1 MTIWT
6 APLEIEDSISS
17 RLDLAAGSYTA
28 LDVSRTGCR
37 VKPEIVS
44 QLFEPFFTTKELA
57 VGAGLELST
66 AYEIVRHFG
75 GYIAVKGVLGE
86 GVAFRVILPRVD
98 EPSAEVGE
106 NSRSSTQT
114 VGCETIRLVEDKERV
129 RPVIHETLRASG
141 YTVIVVDRP
150 EVARH
155 LARGYD
161 GQIDLL
167 LTDVAVPE
175 VTGVRLAER
184 LGSEFDDLKVLYI
197 SGYTADS
204 GVLFR
209 GYENNHFLQK
219 PFLPATLSKTV
230 REVLADAVPKTTI
243 CASSRMAG

>member
-1 MTIWT
+1 MDCQL
-6 APLEIEDSISS
+6 PMKSYGISVDTRS
-17 RLDLAAGSYTA
+17 KGRSWGGGSVPRYLATRR
-28 LDVSRTGCR
+28 RTLRRG
-37 VKPEIVS
+37 
-44 QLFEPFFTTKELA
+44 
-57 VGAGLELST
+57 
-66 AYEIVRHFG
+66 
-75 GYIAVKGVLGE
+75 
-86 GVAFRVILPRVD
+86 
-98 EPSAEVGE
+98 GE

-114 VGCETIRLVEDKERV
+114 VGCETIRLVEDKELV
-129 RPVIHETLRASG
+129 RSVIHETLRASG
-141 YTVIVVDRP
+141 YTVIVVDHP

-175 VTGVRLAER
+175 ATGVRLAER
-184 LGSEFDDLKVLYI
+184 LGSAFDDLKLLYS

-209 GYENNHFLQK
+209 GHENNHFLQK

-243 CASSRMAG
+243 CAS